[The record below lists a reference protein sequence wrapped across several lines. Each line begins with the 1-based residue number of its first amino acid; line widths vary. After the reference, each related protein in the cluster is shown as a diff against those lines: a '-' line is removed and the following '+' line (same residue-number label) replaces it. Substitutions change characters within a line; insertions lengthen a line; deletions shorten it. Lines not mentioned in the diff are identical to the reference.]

1 MHAKLSRAGDNQF
14 QIGAVSPAVKN
25 GEISNKT
32 DRYLSVPCFMF
43 EDENTR
49 SFIGFLIFQLVPA
62 GPVLLP
68 VDVFSDGA
76 CQMET

>member
-1 MHAKLSRAGDNQF
+1 MHAKLSRAGGNQF
-14 QIGAVSPAVKN
+14 QI
-25 GEISNKT
+25 EISNKT
-32 DRYLSVPCFMF
+32 DRYLSVPCCMF

-62 GPVLLP
+62 GPVLLL